1 VNRIALLLRKDLLV
15 LRRSPLLLG
24 ILLAYPLAIA
34 VLVGL
39 VASYASSKPRV
50 AFVDEDNLPPTV
62 IVGGK
67 RFHVDRTIRE
77 VSQNVKVLRLSP
89 EAAARQL
96 STGGVVAVV
105 TVPPGFIASL
115 KGMVK
120 SPQLELQLSKG
131 TLSSR
136 VEQQVQA
143 LVYSLNR
150 QLQRAY
156 IENNL
161 RYVTLIL
168 HGGDGSFLGQP
179 IDVLGI
185 EKAEK
190 VLAGMPQTPRVERL
204 RGFLH
209 DARLAL
215 ANTGDALRSTAHPI
229 ELVRAPTRGRTW
241 VLSAEVQAYALG
253 LTITFLA
260 LMLAAGSLAA
270 ERDENVIGRLARG
283 LIGLGHLIWAKVALA
298 AGVAL
303 VLGLAIAMA
312 FGAIIEIGGV
322 TGGEPWRRLPL
333 LVVGLV
339 LAGGALG
346 ALGALLGALARE
358 ARTASLVALL
368 VVMPIVFL
376 GLIPAEV
383 VPPAAWASDALPFAH
398 SVRFF
403 SAALYDLS
411 PWGSVVR
418 EGLWLVALGAV
429 FGGLARVGAR
439 RLLV

>member
-1 VNRIALLLRKDLLV
+1 VNRIALLLRKDVLV

-77 VSQNVKVLRLSP
+77 VSQNVKLLRLSS

-190 VLAGMPQTPRVERL
+190 VLAGMPQTLKVERL

-303 VLGLAIAMA
+303 VLGMAIAVA

-333 LVVGLV
+333 LVVGLL

-358 ARTASLVALL
+358 ARSASLVALL

-411 PWGSVVR
+411 PWGSVLR